1 MLDTSGDAFQAGAQA
16 NKEEREFFFF
26 FVHEDYAVD
35 SLIKNHLQTMVTT
48 LCTVSRRIY

>member
-16 NKEEREFFFF
+16 NKEEREFFF
-26 FVHEDYAVD
+26 VREDYAVD